1 MKKFLSAIAFV
12 SIAMVTG
19 SIVSYAVN
27 QSSPEIQGAA
37 QENRTSVSCE
47 VTGCTQTEVHQHGL
61 CGIDGCTQTGEH
73 SHGTCS
79 VAGCTETAAHMH
91 DGQYCYPHSADDGHG
106 YHNCGVA
113 GCTLE
118 TAHAHGLCGID
129 GCTQTCCLW

>member
-1 MKKFLSAIAFV
+1 MKKILSAIAFV

-61 CGIDGCTQTGEH
+61 CGIDGCTLTGEH
-73 SHGTCS
+73 SHGICS
-79 VAGCTETAAHMH
+79 VAGCCDAQSVLHTV
-91 DGQYCYPHSADDGHG
+91 QNWLPH
-106 YHNCGVA
+106 
-113 GCTLE
+113 
-118 TAHAHGLCGID
+118 
-129 GCTQTCCLW
+129 